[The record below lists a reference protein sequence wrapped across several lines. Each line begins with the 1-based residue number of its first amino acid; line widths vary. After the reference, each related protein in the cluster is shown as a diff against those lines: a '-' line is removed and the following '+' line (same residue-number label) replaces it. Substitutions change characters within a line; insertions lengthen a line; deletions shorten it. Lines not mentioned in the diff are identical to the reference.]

1 MGNGHRLLA
10 ASAPPSNASTRSSGE
25 QQAGPLRVLIAE
37 DNKVNQM
44 VIRKVLQRVLP
55 DSTPDVVN
63 NGKEVR

>member
-1 MGNGHRLLA
+1 M
-10 ASAPPSNASTRSSGE
+10 
-25 QQAGPLRVLIAE
+25 RVLIAE

-63 NGKEVR
+63 NGKEVCGTWCCVRGHCVYCCGTGAASAGGQVV